1 MRCVSWRAHVPPAID
16 IEALPEDVDAL
27 KGLIVALHAHYSA
40 SLQSLHQQILDLRRL
55 HFGAKSER
63 LAGQAELFDERHA
76 LPVPP
81 VEVERIGYERE
92 RLGRPRLPKNLP
104 RSRIDSDLE
113 EAEKATFDSVRGI
126 GEELSETLDYTP
138 AGLS

>member
-1 MRCVSWRAHVPPAID
+1 MHAVRSWRAHVPPAID

-63 LAGQAELFDERHA
+63 LADQAELIE
-76 LPVPP
+76 PVPK
-81 VEVERIGYERE
+81 VRTLRSAAVSVVH
-92 RLGRPRLPKNLP
+92 GRPV
-104 RSRIDSDLE
+104 RSLATNRNRPAVVNAGQC
-113 EAEKATFDSVRGI
+113 AE
-126 GEELSETLDYTP
+126 
-138 AGLS
+138 

>member
-1 MRCVSWRAHVPPAID
+1 MRCRLAQRLDFAASRNTFPSGRERAEGTTGSAD
-16 IEALPEDVDAL
+16 KRPEF
-27 KGLIVALHAHYSA
+27 
-40 SLQSLHQQILDLRRL
+40 LDLRRL

-138 AGLS
+138 ARLS